1 MMSLKRTHD
10 VSALIRVWVP
20 ASILVVAAVV
30 GYFANFLRVQGHS
43 AIYFDLIDA
52 INTEGG
58 FIEIA
63 TVLVLAVA
71 IFHGLR
77 TLGPAKSLKLPL
89 LFSWIA
95 VNLMGAAYFLGEEI
109 SWGQHFFNWSTGE
122 WFAERN
128 DQGETNLHNISSWLD
143 QKPRLLL
150 LLWCVTGGLIIPL
163 WYKARRRLRP
173 TSGWPY
179 WFWPTNSV
187 FFVAIL
193 IAVIRIPDN
202 ILDFL
207 EIDVSDPV
215 RLYFQSFNATEMQE
229 CLYGCFILIY
239 LYSIRAR
246 VRMHSEAPTDRTDRT
261 DR

>member
-1 MMSLKRTHD
+1 MISSEKTHD
-10 VSALIRVWVP
+10 VPALVRVWVP
-20 ASILVVAAVV
+20 ASILFVAAAV

-43 AIYFDLIDA
+43 AVYLDLIDA

-63 TVLVLAVA
+63 TVLVLGLA
-71 IFHGLR
+71 IFNGLR
-77 TLGPAKSLKLPL
+77 TLGPVKILELPL
-89 LFSWIA
+89 LFYWIA
-95 VNLMGAAYFLGEEI
+95 VNLLGAIYFLGEEI

-122 WFAERN
+122 WFAEHN

-150 LLWCVTGGLIIPL
+150 LLWCVTGGIIVPL
-163 WYKARRRLRP
+163 WYKARKLHRP
-173 TSGWPY
+173 TSGWSY

-202 ILDFL
+202 FL
-207 EIDVSDPV
+207 EFLEVDISDPI

-239 LYSIRAR
+239 LYSLRAR
-246 VRMHSEAPTDRTDRT
+246 VRALSDGPAERTDQ
-261 DR
+261 